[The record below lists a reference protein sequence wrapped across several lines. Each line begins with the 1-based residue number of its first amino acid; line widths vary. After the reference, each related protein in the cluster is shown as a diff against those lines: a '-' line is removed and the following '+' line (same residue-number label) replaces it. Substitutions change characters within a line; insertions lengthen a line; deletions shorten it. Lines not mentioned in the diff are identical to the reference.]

1 MNTKLS
7 RTIMSAT
14 LLVGALALAGCGGG
28 DDTPAEES
36 GMSAEDKVA
45 AAEAAQ
51 AQAEADKK
59 EAEDKLAAKEKEEA
73 EAKAAADAAAMVAT
87 AKKLHTGISAQMGSV
102 GSPTA
107 GDRIAGY
114 DSNETGIDVSIS
126 AGAEIELSED
136 KKTMVAA
143 LSGWEG
149 KRYADPAGGDMV
161 EAMVYSNV
169 EAPTMGR
176 KFGKAGTEV
185 SAEEDDRVYEYS
197 LTDGGVLENADI
209 MDPNVVLTG
218 VTRTAGVETFELPES
233 NPDDGATLIN
243 VAGSYHGVSGTYT
256 CDTTAGD
263 CTATVAAK
271 GFDLTDNWTFKP
283 SNAEARV
290 MESEDS
296 NYVSY
301 GWWIHKSADD
311 ATYIASAFVD
321 EKGDVDEGNVNL
333 ADLKGTAK
341 YSGGAAGKYALYST
355 TGGTNDAGHFTAAV
369 TLEADFTNKTEA
381 TAISGTINNFIGADG
396 ENRPSWSVKLN
407 SSPINSG
414 GGIGQEM
421 GGTTWTIDET
431 AADKAGQWSGNL
443 QNIGEDKVP
452 QVATGTFYSEYGS
465 AGKMVGAF
473 GANKE

>member
-1 MNTKLS
+1 MKQATSTAIGNVITTATNVPEAEIAANTKTVHEIASWLAKTEAA
-7 RTIMSAT
+7 RTMAMDN
-14 LLVGALALAGCGGG
+14 AQKA
-28 DDTPAEES
+28 
-36 GMSAEDKVA
+36 AEDAQKVTN
-45 AAEAAQ
+45 
-51 AQAEADKK
+51 
-59 EAEDKLAAKEKEEA
+59 
-73 EAKAAADAAAMVAT
+73 AAMMAT
-87 AKKLHTGISAQMGSV
+87 AKKLHTGISAQMGDGDLSNLEAADRDA
-102 GSPTA
+102 GYNTA
-107 GDRIAGY
+107 GTAIL
-114 DSNETGIDVSIS
+114 VSIGTATS
-126 AGAEIELSED
+126 AASEEDTLSED

-452 QVATGTFYSEYGS
+452 QVATGTFYSEYGLR
-465 AGKMVGAF
+465 MV
-473 GANKE
+473 